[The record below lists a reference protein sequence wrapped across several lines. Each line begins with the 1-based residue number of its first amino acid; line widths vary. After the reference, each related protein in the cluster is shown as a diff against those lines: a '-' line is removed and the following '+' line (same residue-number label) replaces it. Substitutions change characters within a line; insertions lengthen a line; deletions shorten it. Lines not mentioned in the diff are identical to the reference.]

1 MLPEDR
7 SRVERLRA
15 YFRFEVDHLPAGHQA
30 WMAEDGSGAA
40 VWAEPGRWQ
49 VSLLRALRS
58 TPAMARVFGRR
69 LPLAARSQWRAERLH
84 PEAEPHWYL
93 HYLGVIPERQDRGLG
108 GRLMAPVLERCD
120 RESLPAYLEA
130 STLRNRAL
138 YERNGFALSGEFA
151 LAGGGPL
158 VGRMWREPRPSGVAR
173 TGR

>member
-30 WMAEDGSGAA
+30 WIAEDGSGGA
-40 VWAEPGRWQ
+40 VWAEPGRWR
-49 VSLLRALRS
+49 VSLLHALRS
-58 TPAMARVFGRR
+58 APAMARVFGRR

-93 HYLGVIPERQDRGLG
+93 HYLGVIPERQGRGLG
-108 GRLMAPVLERCD
+108 GRLMAPVLECCD